1 MKKSDIKVLLVEDD
15 LVSGRA
21 LNELIRRAGFQCHWA
36 KTPPEAINVFKL
48 QGFHLAIVD
57 CVLPQMNGVDLV
69 KRLQLTQGATI
80 PVVLISGI
88 FKDPKFAKSAK
99 EKPGVVGFFS
109 KPIESEELLKLLE
122 DQFAEMIEPQS
133 DPHEI
138 AFAKEKLSNTETLGL
153 LSKTSTMHGYQLPQ
167 VIALL
172 FNSDISGSL
181 NLIERKGEISSVSF
195 SSGRVTY
202 VNKRHSKSIFGA
214 LLIES
219 GFASEQ
225 DVHAS
230 LQMDS
235 NKPIG
240 ERLVENGVLSPHMI
254 DVVRLEQMRIRISE
268 LIQDTIYDIN
278 FLPETIDH
286 SDVELSLKDLPSL
299 LKDWCWS
306 KIDEDWL
313 KTFFRPLMAFGMQ
326 YRHAEE
332 IVRSIGAIQ
341 LDMGDISVERLMAS
355 GVSLREV
362 LELHPEN
369 ESAILRFLYFLV
381 VQKRVFFRPIAAASP
396 SNYKDDL
403 NRLQRLFKEIHNKGP
418 FEVLGLTKEARGREI
433 TKSYLDM
440 AKALH
445 PDKWGP
451 QAPKE
456 VRELSEKIFAIIS
469 TSYEQIKDD
478 TKRQNYLKTLE
489 IGHATDA
496 LRTEN
501 DLGQAEQMLIRGKIR
516 EATEVLLKIPKH
528 KLHES
533 QIRLLLL
540 WAKARRHN
548 DPAAGTR
555 LAEEIR
561 KELNYIPPEDR
572 HSAHYFFVR
581 GLMYKAAQN
590 YEKALANFQRSS
602 MMDVEFEE
610 ARKEIRMTEA
620 KLNERLPNKLL
631 GTVVTR
637 LFGKRNAS

>member
-21 LNELIRRAGFQCHWA
+21 LSELIRRAGFQCHWA

-48 QGFHLAIVD
+48 QGFHLAIID
-57 CVLPQMNGVDLV
+57 CVLPQMNGVDLI
-69 KRLQLTQGATI
+69 KRLQLTQSANI

-88 FKDPKFAKSAK
+88 FKDPKFAKSAR
-99 EKPGVVGFFS
+99 EKPGVVGFFT
-109 KPIESEELLKLLE
+109 KPIESEDLLQLLE
-122 DQFAEMIEPQS
+122 QQFAEMIEPQS
-133 DPHEI
+133 DPHEM
-138 AFAKEKLSNTETLGL
+138 AFAKEKLSSAEIMGL
-153 LSKTSTMHGYQLPQ
+153 LSKTNTMHGYQLPQ
-167 VIALL
+167 VLALL
-172 FNSDISGSL
+172 LHSDLSGSL

-202 VNKRHSKSIFGA
+202 VNKRHSRSIFGA

-219 GFASEQ
+219 GFASEE
-225 DVHAS
+225 DVQAG
-230 LQMDS
+230 LQMNS

-254 DVVRLEQMRIRISE
+254 DVVRTEQMRIRISE
-268 LIQDTIYDIN
+268 LIQDTMYDIN
-278 FLPETIDH
+278 FLPETI
-286 SDVELSLKDLPSL
+286 SPAAVELALSDLPSL

-326 YRHAEE
+326 FRHAED
-332 IVRSIGAIQ
+332 IVKTIQSIQ
-341 LDMGDISVERLMAS
+341 LDMGEISIEQLMAS
-355 GVSLREV
+355 GVSLREN
-362 LELHPEN
+362 LERHPDQETT
-369 ESAILRFLYFLV
+369 ILRFLYFLV
-381 VQKRVFFRPIAAASP
+381 VQKRILFRQIAAASP
-396 SNYKDDL
+396 TDYKEDL
-403 NRLQRLFKEIHNKGP
+403 KRLERLYSEIKDKGP
-418 FEVLGLTKEARGREI
+418 FEALGLTKEARGREI

-451 QAPKE
+451 QAPHE
-456 VRELSEKIFAIIS
+456 VRDLSQKIFTIIS
-469 TSYEQIKDD
+469 TSYEQIKDE
-478 TKRQNYLKTLE
+478 TRRVSYLKTLE

-501 DLGQAEQMLIRGKIR
+501 DLNQAEFLLTRGKIK
-516 EATEVLLKIPKH
+516 EATEILLRIPKH
-528 KLHES
+528 KIHES

-540 WAKARRHN
+540 WAKARKN
-548 DPAAGTR
+548 TSGEPSNR

-561 KELNYIPPEDR
+561 KELNYVPPEDR
-572 HSAHYFFVR
+572 HSATYFFVR

-610 ARKEIRMTEA
+610 ARKEARSVEA
-620 KLNERLPNKLL
+620 KLSERAGNTLI
-631 GTVVTR
+631 GTVVTKF
-637 LFGKRNAS
+637 FGKKNAS